1 MTADTRVYTCQPE
14 RYHANAGLLAGFR
27 QPGLRRCAVIGW
39 SGSGIN
45 GVADNAFAIK
55 PSFRVSLSKLQ
66 NFSVSFYLCENV
78 IDGRILF

>member
-27 QPGLRRCAVIGW
+27 QPGFRRCAVIGW

-55 PSFRVSLSKLQ
+55 PSFRVSL
-66 NFSVSFYLCENV
+66 F
-78 IDGRILF
+78 R